1 MIKPELHT
9 IAFED
14 NTLQWT
20 CSEDETLL
28 ASAERQGIDLPSS
41 CRNGTCRTCLIKTH
55 TSDYTYVV
63 DWPGLGLD
71 EKSLGYT
78 LCCVAKPQGNVTI
91 VDSNLSKDACAQAFQ
106 VVFEDTMFIALNKP
120 SGLLSVPGRGELKS
134 DCLSSRVQKKY
145 LNAQIVHRL
154 DQATSGLLIMA
165 LGQDHQRCLNKL
177 FALGLIRKTYIAQ
190 VQGSLPMTSTWSL
203 IDAPIYADWSERPK
217 RVVDPRG
224 KPSLTRYRCIQSNA
238 QESLLEVEPLSGRTH
253 QIRVHLSHI
262 GYPILGDRL
271 YAPHDT
277 LERSTRL
284 LLHAYQLRFIHPKV
298 HEDVFIQ
305 SDCPKEFTLERFD
318 LSTQHLS

>member
-1 MIKPELHT
+1 LIKPELHT
-9 IAFED
+9 IVFKE
-14 NTLQWT
+14 NTLQWS

-41 CRNGTCRTCLIKTH
+41 CRTCLIKTQ
-55 TSDYTYVV
+55 TSEYTYVV
-63 DWPGLGLD
+63 DWPGLSLD
-71 EKSLGYT
+71 EKSLGFT
-78 LCCVAKPQGNVTI
+78 LCCVAKPQGDVTI
-91 VDSNLSKDACAQAFQ
+91 VDSNLSEGACAQAFQ

-165 LGQDHQRCLNKL
+165 LGQDHQRSLNKL
-177 FALGLIRKTYIAQ
+177 FAGGLIRKTYIAQ
-190 VQGSLPMTSTWSL
+190 VQGSMPVTTTWKL

-224 KPSLTRYRCIQSNA
+224 KPSQTRYRCIQSNA
-238 QESLLEVEPLSGRTH
+238 HESLLEVEPFSGRTH

-262 GYPILGDRL
+262 GHPILGDRL
-271 YAPHDT
+271 YAPQDT
-277 LERSTRL
+277 FERSTRL
-284 LLHAYQLRFIHPKV
+284 LLHAYQLRFIHPKT

-305 SDCPKEFTLERFD
+305 SDCPNEFTLER
-318 LSTQHLS
+318 LT